1 MRCSNSHVRVEIHA
15 VIPRQL
21 DHVIRLLTLY
31 RELEPVRFLP
41 DCSASHRT
49 PRLKSPAK
57 HREDVSK
64 NMASNAYSTQLQC
77 AEHAARL
84 PGLPPPAH
92 VVNGRAC
99 ARLRLRCWVVL
110 CWHDNQGRKRKVLA
124 RTVDVSGTGVML
136 ESAIPLRTGEFVQ
149 LRSKKLLLIAGNG
162 HVRHCQ
168 RDGWKFRIGLQFAK
182 AFTARF

>member
-1 MRCSNSHVRVEIHA
+1 
-15 VIPRQL
+15 
-21 DHVIRLLTLY
+21 
-31 RELEPVRFLP
+31 
-41 DCSASHRT
+41 
-49 PRLKSPAK
+49 
-57 HREDVSK
+57 
-64 NMASNAYSTQLQC
+64 
-77 AEHAARL
+77 
-84 PGLPPPAH
+84 
-92 VVNGRAC
+92 
-99 ARLRLRCWVVL
+99 VVL